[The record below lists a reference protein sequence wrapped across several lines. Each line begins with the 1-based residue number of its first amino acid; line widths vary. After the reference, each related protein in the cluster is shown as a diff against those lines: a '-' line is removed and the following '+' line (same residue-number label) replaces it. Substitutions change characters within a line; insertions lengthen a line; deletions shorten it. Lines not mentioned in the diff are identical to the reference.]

1 MADPQQAA
9 ELFTRLDANGDKLLA
24 SDEAPEGLANLIR
37 RADRDG
43 DGKLSQNEFQA
54 AARRMSAGNNGSPPD
69 SAAGRGNMRQLLT
82 RWDRNGDGALSRA
95 EAPPRMA
102 RTFDQLD
109 QDGNGSLSARE
120 LQQFRPG
127 RARPQR
133 PVTDAQPVEM
143 DEEMQQ

>member
-1 MADPQQAA
+1 MLADPKQAA
-9 ELFTRLDANGDKLLA
+9 ELFSRLDANGDKLVS

-43 DGKLSQNEFQA
+43 DGKLSETEFQA
-54 AARRMSAGNNGSPPD
+54 AARRMGTANGAAPTTA
-69 SAAGRGNMRQLLT
+69 AAGRGNMRQLLT

-102 RTFDQLD
+102 GTFQRLD
-109 QDGNGSLSARE
+109 QDGNGTLSARE

-133 PVTDAQPVEM
+133 PANDAQPAEM
-143 DEEMQQ
+143 DEEMQ